1 MNYFNYS
8 KGILYSE
15 GVAIKDIA
23 SENATPFY
31 CYSSDAFISNINI
44 LKRAFNE
51 ISPKICYSTK
61 SNSNLSIL
69 KLLNREGAGADVVS
83 VGELK
88 KSLLAGINPS
98 EIVFSGVGKTEE
110 EIEFAISKKI
120 FQINAESVS
129 ELHRINNIAKSLNIR
144 QQVGIRIN
152 PDIIGDTHKNISTG
166 GIGDKFGIPFSDVKD
181 LFLNNSSFTDIEIS
195 GIAFHIGSQIKTIEP
210 FTKVFKKTSELI
222 KEVNRDRQIIK
233 FLDIGGGFG
242 VDYENNIKEFPLN
255 EYVDLIKKFFDVKTL
270 KIILEP
276 GRYISWNA
284 GILVTKVLYIKI
296 HGNKKFI
303 ITDCGM
309 NDFMR
314 PALYDG
320 FHKII
325 PLIEIQ
331 STEKISTDVV
341 GPICETT
348 DKLISSDE
356 FYDVKEGDLLAVLNT
371 GAYGSSMSS
380 NYNVRPLIDE
390 VLISKD
396 TYRIVRKRQTF
407 EESILQ
413 ETKK

>member
-1 MNYFNYS
+1 MNYFNYN

-69 KLLNREGAGADVVS
+69 KLLNKEGAGADVVS

-110 EIEFAISKKI
+110 EIEFAISNKI

-166 GIGDKFGIPFSDVKD
+166 GLGDKFGIPFSDVKD
-181 LFLNNSSFTDIEIS
+181 LFLNNSSFADIEIS

-242 VDYENNIKEFPLN
+242 VDYENNTQEFPLN
-255 EYVDLIKKFFDVKTL
+255 EYVDLIKKFFDVKAL

-314 PALYDG
+314 PALNEG

-331 STEKISTDVV
+331 SNEKISTYVV